1 MTYIS
6 HSSDSV
12 IICSVHFTLNKIFE
26 MIYLKMKW
34 ACMSTLVLERNLII
48 GLDKKKIQRKII
60 DIFLPI
66 SFSICFGCS
75 KELSH

>member
-48 GLDKKKIQRKII
+48 GLDKKKN
-60 DIFLPI
+60 
-66 SFSICFGCS
+66 SA
-75 KELSH
+75 